1 MGNCQAAEAAT
12 VVIQHPGNKIERIYW
27 SVSAHE
33 IMNSNPGHYVALV
46 VTSPTTR
53 TENGLPLKQLKL
65 LRPDDT
71 LLMDVLK
78 EFAAKKCVKL
88 GKLLKES
95 RGLGVE
101 MNRKNSSDWLNP
113 ISTSDNSNSI
123 KAFSRA
129 HKVKQGEF
137 FPWLPCRILVNKFV
151 CFKSVVEDYQQRQLA
166 SLSLVMESF
175 QYLSISQGTK
185 LVCTHK
191 SKDARFVFQYYK
203 TLDNECILRKK
214 KKRSRTKVEQE
225 INRLGSNGG
234 STSNSSSRGG
244 VGMHPGGGGQWKPA
258 LQSISETGT

>member
-33 IMNSNPGHYVALV
+33 IMNSNPGHYVAHV

-71 LLMDVLK
+71 LLIGHVYRLVSFEDVLK

-95 RGLGVE
+95 RGLGGE
-101 MNRKNSSDWLNP
+101 MKRKNSSDLLNP
-113 ISTSDNSNSI
+113 ISNSDNSI
-123 KAFSRA
+123 
-129 HKVKQGEF
+129 
-137 FPWLPCRILVNKFV
+137 
-151 CFKSVVEDYQQRQLA
+151 
-166 SLSLVMESF
+166 
-175 QYLSISQGTK
+175 
-185 LVCTHK
+185 
-191 SKDARFVFQYYK
+191 
-203 TLDNECILRKK
+203 
-214 KKRSRTKVEQE
+214 KVEQE
-225 INRLGSNGG
+225 VNRLGSNGG
-234 STSNSSSRGG
+234 STSSSSRGG
-244 VGMHPGGGGQWKPA
+244 VGMHYGAGGGQWKPA